1 MIKNIAL
8 VFVGGGLGSSLRY
21 LLSFY
26 LNKANTIPYG
36 TFVANVSGSFLIGLI
51 LGLVLKNNLFSPNT
65 TLLLAVGFCGG
76 YTTFSSFAYENYLF
90 LKNDEFGL
98 FALYTI
104 GSIALGIAAVFAGIW
119 ISRTL

>member
-1 MIKNIAL
+1 MIKNLAL

-21 LLSFY
+21 LLSDY
-26 LNKANTIPYG
+26 LNKSNSIPYG
-36 TFVANVSGSFLIGLI
+36 TLIANISGSFLIGII
-51 LGLVLKNNLFSPNT
+51 LGLTLKNDILSTNT
-65 TLLLAVGFCGG
+65 TLFLTVGFCGG

-90 LKNDEFGL
+90 LKNDEFWL

-119 ISRTL
+119 ISRTI

>member
-1 MIKNIAL
+1 MIKNLAL

-21 LLSFY
+21 LLSDC
-26 LNKANTIPYG
+26 LNKSNSIPYG
-36 TFVANVSGSFLIGLI
+36 TLIANISGSFLIGII
-51 LGLVLKNNLFSPNT
+51 LGLTLKNDILSTNT
-65 TLLLAVGFCGG
+65 TLFITIGFCGG

-90 LKNDEFGL
+90 LKNDEFWL

-119 ISRTL
+119 ISRTI